1 LIHKIIKEDIIGIN
15 EEKIVKVMINQEKL
29 IKIKLKEEELEI
41 PSIKE
46 IIIYKDIMIKMDQD
60 H

>member
-1 LIHKIIKEDIIGIN
+1 
-15 EEKIVKVMINQEKL
+15 MINQEKL

-41 PSIKE
+41 TQIKE

>member
-41 PSIKE
+41 T
-46 IIIYKDIMIKMDQD
+46 
-60 H
+60 